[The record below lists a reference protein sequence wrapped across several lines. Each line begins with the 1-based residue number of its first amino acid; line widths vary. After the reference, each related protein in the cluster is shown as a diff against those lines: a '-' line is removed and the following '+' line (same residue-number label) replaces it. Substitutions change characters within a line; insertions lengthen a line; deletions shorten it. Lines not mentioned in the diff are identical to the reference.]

1 MRNWKLIILVFCLMI
16 TSGCWD
22 SIELEERGFVIGVGI
37 DLNEESS
44 DDEGALSLSQQ
55 FVIPTGSSQGGSG
68 GEGGSGDAFQNIV
81 SSGNTIFETVR
92 RVAARTN
99 RSPFY
104 EHIKLIV
111 ISEEIA
117 KSTHFPDVLDYFLRY
132 PEMRRG
138 TQVMVT
144 PEKAGDILGISPKN
158 EKLPAM
164 YIKSISKN
172 NYKNARM
179 VPPTRIGKIHENLL
193 GYESYMIQMI
203 VKLNSEE
210 VKISG
215 QAVFNGYTDKLV
227 GFIEEDATEGVNF
240 ITGQLKGGLLEAKV
254 KDEIVVY
261 EMDKVKTKIEPIYE
275 KGKIKFKV
283 DIQTTGTIPES
294 YKSFDL
300 LDEEEIQQTE
310 KAIKEKIYEFTDLA
324 ISRVRDEL
332 KTDIFEFSK
341 KFKTKYPN
349 EWEQMKN
356 DWDIGENYFQQS
368 EIEVNVNAVVDRSG
382 TIIRSTLEE

>member
-1 MRNWKLIILVFCLMI
+1 MRKWKLIIIVFCLII

-22 SIELEERGFVIGVGI
+22 SIEIEERGFVIGVGV
-37 DLNEESS
+37 DLNEKPK
-44 DDEGALSLSQQ
+44 DEGPLSLTQQ
-55 FVIPTGSSQGGSG
+55 FVIPSGLSQGGGS
-68 GEGGSGDAFQNIV
+68 GEGGAGDAFQNIM

-104 EHIKLIV
+104 EHIKLIIV
-111 ISEEIA
+111 SDELA
-117 KSTHFPDVLDYFLRY
+117 KSEHFPDVLDYFLRY

-138 TQVMVT
+138 TQIMVT
-144 PEKAGDILGISPKN
+144 PEKAGDILEITPKN

-193 GYESYMIQMI
+193 GNDSYMIQMI
-203 VKLNSEE
+203 VKLNQEE

-240 ITGQLKGGLLEAKV
+240 ITGELKGGLLEAKI
-254 KDEIVVY
+254 KDEVVVY
-261 EMDKVKTKIEPIYE
+261 EMDKVKTDIEPIYE
-275 KGKIKFKV
+275 KGKIKFNV
-283 DIQTTGTIPES
+283 TIQTTGTIPES

-300 LDEEEIQQTE
+300 LDEEEINLTE
-310 KAIKEKIYEFTDLA
+310 KAIKEKIHEFTKLA

-332 KTDIFEFSK
+332 KTDIFGFSQ
-341 KFKTKYPN
+341 KFRVKYPN
-349 EWEQMKN
+349 EWEDMKN

-368 EIEVNVNAVVDRSG
+368 EIEVNVNTVVDRSG
-382 TIIRSTLEE
+382 TIIRSSLEE

>member
-1 MRNWKLIILVFCLMI
+1 MRKWRLLIIIFCLLI

-37 DLNEESS
+37 DLSE
-44 DDEGALSLSQQ
+44 DDVEDQGKIKLSQQ
-55 FVIPTGSSQGGSG
+55 FVIPSGSSQGESG
-68 GEGGSGDAFQNIV
+68 QGGSADAFQNIT
-81 SSGNTIFETVR
+81 STGNTIFETVR

-111 ISEEIA
+111 VSEAIA
-117 KSTHFPDVLDYFLRY
+117 ESDVFPDILDYFLRY

-138 TQVMVT
+138 TQIMIT
-144 PEKAGDILGISPKN
+144 PEKAGDILEITPKN
-158 EKLPAM
+158 EKLPAI
-164 YIKSISKN
+164 YIKSISRN

-193 GYESYMIQMI
+193 GNESYMIQMI
-203 VKLNSEE
+203 EKLNSEE

-227 GFIEEDATEGVNF
+227 GFIEEDATEGINF
-240 ITGQLKGGLLEAKV
+240 ITGELKGGLLEAKV

-261 EMDKVKTKIEPIYE
+261 EMDKVKTTVEPIYE

-283 DIQTTGTIPES
+283 DIKTTGTIPES

-300 LDEEEIQQTE
+300 LNKKEIEQTE
-310 KAIKEKIYEFTDLA
+310 QAVKKEIYRFTDLA
-324 ISRVRDEL
+324 IKRVRDEL
-332 KTDIFEFSK
+332 KTDIFDFGK
-341 KFKTKYPN
+341 KFKIKYPK
-349 EWEQMKN
+349 EWENFIN
-356 DWDIGENYFQQS
+356 DWDIDENYFSQS
-368 EIEVNVNAVVDRSG
+368 EIEVNVNTVIDRSG
-382 TIIRSTLEE
+382 TIIRSSLKD

>member
-1 MRNWKLIILVFCLMI
+1 MRKWKFFIVIFCLFI

-22 SIELEERGFVIGVGI
+22 SIEIEERGFVIGVGV
-37 DLNEESS
+37 DLNEETE
-44 DDEGALSLSQQ
+44 DEGPLSLSQQ
-55 FVIPTGSSQGGSG
+55 FVIPTESSQGGS

-111 ISEEIA
+111 VSEELA
-117 KSTHFPDVLDYFLRY
+117 KSDHFPDILDYFLRY

-138 TQVMVT
+138 TQIMVT
-144 PEKAGDILGISPKN
+144 PEKAGDILEITPKN
-158 EKLPAM
+158 EKLPAI

-193 GYESYMIQMI
+193 GDDSYMIQMI
-203 VKLNSEE
+203 VKLNPEE

-240 ITGQLKGGLLEAKV
+240 ITGELKGGLLEAKV

-261 EMDKVKTKIEPIYE
+261 EMDKVKTDIEPVYE
-275 KGKIKFKV
+275 KGKIKFNVTIK
-283 DIQTTGTIPES
+283 TTGTIPES

-300 LDEEEIQQTE
+300 LDEEEINQTE
-310 KAIKEKIYEFTDLA
+310 EAIKDKIHEFTKLA
-324 ISRVRDEL
+324 IKKVRDDL
-332 KTDIFEFSK
+332 KTDIFGFSQ
-341 KFKTKYPN
+341 KFRVKYPN
-349 EWEQMKN
+349 EWEDMKN

-368 EIEVNVNAVVDRSG
+368 EIEVNVNTVVDRSG
-382 TIIRSTLEE
+382 TIIRSSLEE